1 MVLNGAG
8 GRLAGSSVSTPFD
21 TAAAGLPAVTVSTP
35 GKLILMG
42 EHAVVYGRPAL
53 VAAIDLRLRARFG
66 SPASARRQGPEKEEV
81 QIDLPALGHRVTASW
96 AEVLAYARAAREG
109 WAAYAARPGP
119 ASFRQLRGEDPAH
132 VVKVALGE
140 VAAAWAEEPGRA
152 PRLRLRLDSELP
164 IGAGFGSSAAAA
176 VAVVAGYAAWRGGG
190 DAGGGHGAQDAS
202 GALDL
207 ATIER
212 LALEAERRQH
222 GLPSGVDT
230 ATSLYGGLLWAQR
243 LSAAATA
250 AASAPPPAPGAA
262 PAAMAASGAMGAM
275 SAIAA
280 MAPGTPAGTPGLA
293 TPSAAMPAG
302 PLVCERLAATSPLL
316 GRLRVYHTGTP
327 PEPTGAVVAA
337 VRARRDR
344 DPAAHERLF
353 ERMEAV
359 TRALRCE
366 LGLAAERPPLVVEWM
381 REHQACLEELGVVP
395 APVRELVRQVEAA
408 GGAAKISGA
417 GSLAGPGAG
426 SLLVYH
432 PDPELAAGW
441 DFLRPFPHHP
451 VHLGAAG
458 FRREIA

>member
-1 MVLNGAG
+1 LNGAG
-8 GRLAGSSVSTPFD
+8 ERQAGTSVSTTHDASVTGP
-21 TAAAGLPAVTVSTP
+21 PAVTVSTP

-53 VAAIDLRLRARFG
+53 VAAIDLRLRARFS
-66 SPASARRQGPEKEEV
+66 SPASASRRETDEV
-81 QIDLPALGHRVTASW
+81 QIDLPGLGHRATASW
-96 AEVLAYARAAREG
+96 AEVLGYARAAREG
-109 WAAYAARPGP
+109 WATYAARPGP
-119 ASFRQLRGEDPAH
+119 ASFRELRGDDPAH

-140 VAAAWAEEPGRA
+140 VAAALGEEPGRA
-152 PRLRLRLDSELP
+152 PRLRLRLDSQLP

-176 VAVVAGYAAWRGGG
+176 VAVVAGYAAWRGG
-190 DAGGGHGAQDAS
+190 AAGHGTHGAHGAPANS
-202 GALDL
+202 ALDL

-230 ATSLYGGLLWAQR
+230 ATSLHGGLLWAQR
-243 LSAAATA
+243 LPTAAA
-250 AASAPPPAPGAA
+250 AASAPA
-262 PAAMAASGAMGAM
+262 PASAAAQP
-275 SAIAA
+275 
-280 MAPGTPAGTPGLA
+280 PGKPAA
-293 TPSAAMPAG
+293 TPDLEIPWAAVPAG

-327 PEPTGAVVAA
+327 SEPTGAVVAA

-344 DPAAHERLF
+344 DPAGHERLF

-359 TRALRCE
+359 TRALRRE

-381 REHQACLEELGVVP
+381 REHQACLEALGVVP
-395 APVRELVRQVEAA
+395 EAVRALVRRVEAA
-408 GGAAKISGA
+408 GGAAKVSGA

-458 FRREIA
+458 LRQEAS